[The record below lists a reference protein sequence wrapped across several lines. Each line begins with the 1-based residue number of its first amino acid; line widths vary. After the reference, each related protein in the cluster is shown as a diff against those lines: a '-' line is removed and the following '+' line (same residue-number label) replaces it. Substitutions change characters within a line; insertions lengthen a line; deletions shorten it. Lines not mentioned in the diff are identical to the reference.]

1 MQKSIFKRYLSI
13 TMIIVILSFTMLG
26 SMMML
31 FFSQYWRNEKK
42 ELLTQNA
49 SSIAGLAEGYLV
61 QEEKNQYRLPAEVLQ
76 GFISSFSTS
85 IDADI
90 FITDLKGNILAGNYP
105 NSKALYRCRSRQWRW
120 RRRECTRG
128 KTI

>member
-1 MQKSIFKRYLSI
+1 M
-13 TMIIVILSFTMLG
+13 
-26 SMMML
+26 
-31 FFSQYWRNEKK
+31 
-42 ELLTQNA
+42 
-49 SSIAGLAEGYLV
+49 

-105 NSKALYRCRSRQWRW
+105 NSKLQSPVQVPEQAVGNKELQLMVLECEGDLKKGENTSTAVTLMET
-120 RRRECTRG
+120 REVEEPEISIVEDSAEVVDGYVTCS
-128 KTI
+128 